1 MHLRTTWFCLAM
13 LGCATLCGQ
22 ERKPGEVA
30 SPELEKAE
38 PLASE
43 VEAEFVKMSAGAWR
57 REVGK
62 WKTEFKLFAATP
74 TKEDQ
79 AASEAARQKILAIR
93 DPQALGALE
102 QVLLDESVYVVLQKE
117 YLEPL
122 RNIGGKGAVKL
133 LARIAVEPRSQSLRE
148 KAAAI
153 LGEREDAKE
162 AIPSLVKYL
171 EGKKYRENAL
181 LALMNSEL
189 TAPTGGTLPDKQL
202 FFMLLAILKR
212 NDDEILN
219 EAHFRDYYSRGS
231 VNGQR
236 FTGKDLD
243 FNRAKI
249 DALKAELNKLEPDP
263 NVHQILTK
271 YTGQDFEYDQ
281 LRWLDWYRDTVKI
294 AKEHKDDLPPGD
306 ATVEKSN
313 LDPKATAEWYKKIGV
328 WSKQAKLVPTPAE
341 KVASDAA
348 WEGIAAVADPAA
360 VPALKKALT
369 GEKYIIAQRKY
380 VGPIARSGGREA
392 LDFLVKLSV
401 EPASDSLRQDAAEA
415 IATMPNSED
424 AIPQYV
430 RYLRLPKYSVYA
442 ARALSFNGLTKYR
455 SGKVPEPQL
464 FQALV
469 NALILPDVTWIP
481 IVHWYDTGSIPTG
494 TGSGTIRFSGVSE
507 GVVKKVDPKPN
518 PVAEACLKE
527 YTGQDYGYDQE
538 KWRQW
543 NQKERRNLEKK

>member
-1 MHLRTTWFCLAM
+1 MHLRTGWFCLAI
-13 LGCATLCGQ
+13 LGCAILSAQ
-22 ERKPGEVA
+22 ERKPVD
-30 SPELEKAE
+30 SPLPELELAE
-38 PLASE
+38 PLPSE
-43 VEAEFVKMSAGAWR
+43 VEPVFVKMSAGAWR
-57 REVGK
+57 REIAK
-62 WKTEFKLFAATP
+62 WKTEFKLFATTP
-74 TKEDQ
+74 TKEEQ
-79 AASEAARQKILAIR
+79 AASDAAHKQILAIR

-122 RNIGGKGAVKL
+122 RNIAGKGAVKL

-153 LGEREDAKE
+153 LGDREDAKE

-171 EGKKYRENAL
+171 EGKRYRENAL

-202 FFMLLAILKR
+202 FFMLVAILKR
-212 NDDEILN
+212 NDDEILH
-219 EAHFRDYYSRGS
+219 EAHFRGYLSRSSAGS
-231 VNGQR
+231 DKV
-236 FTGKDLD
+236 FD
-243 FNRAKI
+243 FNRGQI
-249 DALKAELNKLEPDP
+249 DALKSELNKLEPDP
-263 NVHQILTK
+263 NVHQVLTK
-271 YTGQDFEYDQ
+271 YTGQDFEFDQ
-281 LRWLDWYRDTVKI
+281 LRWLDWYRDAVKT
-294 AKEHKDDLPPGD
+294 AKEPKDDLPAGD
-306 ATVEKSN
+306 ATAEKSE

-348 WEGIAAVADPAA
+348 WEGIAAAADPAA
-360 VPALKKALT
+360 VPALKKALAS
-369 GEKYIIAQRKY
+369 EKYIIAQRKY

-401 EPASDSLRQDAAEA
+401 EPASDSLRQEAAEA
-415 IATMPNSED
+415 IATMPNAEE

-430 RYLRLPKYSVYA
+430 RYLRVPKYCVYA

-455 SGKVPEPQL
+455 SGKVPDPQL

-469 NALILPDVTWIP
+469 NSLILPDVTWVP
-481 IVHWYDTGSIPTG
+481 VVQWFDTGVFMTRNGLTSR
-494 TGSGTIRFSGVSE
+494 GSGIRE
-507 GVVKKVDPKPN
+507 GTVKKVDPKPN
-518 PVAEACLKE
+518 PFAEACLKE

-538 KWRQW
+538 AWKQW
-543 NQKERRNLEKK
+543 MQKERRGLERK

>member
-1 MHLRTTWFCLAM
+1 M

-30 SPELEKAE
+30 SPELEKSE
-38 PLASE
+38 PLPSE
-43 VEAEFVKMSAGAWR
+43 VEPEFVKMSAGAWR

-74 TKEDQ
+74 TKEEQ
-79 AASEAARQKILAIR
+79 AVSEAARQKILAIR

-148 KAAAI
+148 KASAI

-202 FFMLLAILKR
+202 FFMLVAILKR

-219 EAHFRDYYSRGS
+219 EGHFRGYDLRGS
-231 VNGQR
+231 VNGQA
-236 FTGKDLD
+236 FSGKDRD
-243 FNRAKI
+243 FNRKQI

-263 NVHQILTK
+263 NVYQVLTK

-306 ATVEKSN
+306 ATAEKSK
-313 LDPKATAEWYKKIGV
+313 LDPKATAEWYKKIGE
-328 WSKQAKLVPTPAE
+328 WSKQAKLVPTAAE
-341 KVASDAA
+341 KEASDAA
-348 WEGIAAVADPAA
+348 WEQISGVADPAA
-360 VPALKKALT
+360 VPALKKALA

-380 VGPIARSGGREA
+380 VLPIARSGGREA

-401 EPASDSLRQDAAEA
+401 EPASDSLRQEAAEA
-415 IATMPNSED
+415 ISTMPNSED

-455 SGKVPEPQL
+455 SGKVPDPQL

-469 NALILPDVTWIP
+469 NSLILPDVSWIP
-481 IVHWYDTGSIPTG
+481 VEQWYDSGFIPTG
-494 TGSGTIRFSGVSE
+494 FGTGTTRSVGVSKSL
-507 GVVKKVDPKPN
+507 VKKVDPKPN
-518 PVAEACLKE
+518 PIAEDRLKE

-538 KWRQW
+538 AWKRWL
-543 NQKERRNLEKK
+543 QKEKMSLEKK